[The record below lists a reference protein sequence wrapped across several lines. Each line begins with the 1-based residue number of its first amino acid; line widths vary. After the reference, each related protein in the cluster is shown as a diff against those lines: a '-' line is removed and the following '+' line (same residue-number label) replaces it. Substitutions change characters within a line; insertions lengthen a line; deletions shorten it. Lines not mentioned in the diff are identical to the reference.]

1 VYIPFQE
8 ATPQESKLFWQFFS
22 SFNEIIE
29 TLLVLSSISF
39 IVMTTGVDAL
49 WGNK

>member
-1 VYIPFQE
+1 MYILLSRVHTTREQAILAIFP
-8 ATPQESKLFWQFFS
+8 

-49 WGNK
+49 WGIK